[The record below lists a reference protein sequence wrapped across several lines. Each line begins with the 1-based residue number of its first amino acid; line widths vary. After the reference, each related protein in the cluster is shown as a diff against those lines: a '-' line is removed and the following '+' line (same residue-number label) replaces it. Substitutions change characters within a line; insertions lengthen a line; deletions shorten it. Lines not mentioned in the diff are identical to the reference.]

1 MTDEKV
7 FRFSATSNRRRA
19 GVDARLIAVS
29 DRALELSAV
38 DFGIPRDGRVR
49 AAERQYELFRDGVSK
64 ADGYEDKSYH
74 QSGKALDFYAFVDGA
89 ASWQPGHLAMVA
101 SAFLQAS
108 AELGYRLTWGGL
120 WKPVK
125 TTSGVPHGW
134 DAGHVQL
141 ED

>member
-1 MTDEKV
+1 M
-7 FRFSATSNRRRA
+7 FRFSTTSNLRRA
-19 GVDARLIAVS
+19 GVDPRLIQIS
-29 DRALELSAV
+29 DFALSISVV
-38 DFGIPRDGRVR
+38 DFGIPRYGGKRTAEEQYGLFLDGKSR
-49 AAERQYELFRDGVSK
+49 
-64 ADGYEDKSYH
+64 ADGSVNLSYH
-74 QSGKALDFYAFVDGA
+74 QSGKALDFYAFVNGK
-89 ASWQPGHLAMVA
+89 ASWHPGHLAMVA
-101 SAFLQAS
+101 SALLQAS

>member
-1 MTDEKV
+1 M
-7 FRFSATSNRRRA
+7 FRFSTISNKRRA
-19 GVDARLIAVS
+19 GVDPRLIQIS
-29 DRALELSAV
+29 DRALEISVV
-38 DFGIPRDGRVR
+38 DFGIPKHGGIRTAEEQYKLFLDGKSR
-49 AAERQYELFRDGVSK
+49 
-64 ADGYEDKSYH
+64 ADGTNDLSYH

-89 ASWQPGHLAMVA
+89 ASWHPGHLAMVA
-101 SAFLQAS
+101 SAFLQAA

-120 WKPVK
+120 WLPVK

>member
-1 MTDEKV
+1 
-7 FRFSATSNRRRA
+7 
-19 GVDARLIAVS
+19 LIQIS
-29 DRALELSAV
+29 DRALEISVV
-38 DFGIPRDGRVR
+38 DFGIPKHGGIRTAEEQYGLFLDGKSR
-49 AAERQYELFRDGVSK
+49 
-64 ADGYEDKSYH
+64 ADGTNDLSYH
-74 QSGKALDFYAFVDGA
+74 QGGKALDFYAFVDGA
-89 ASWQPGHLAMVA
+89 ASWHPGHLAMVA

>member
-1 MTDEKV
+1 MFK
-7 FRFSATSNRRRA
+7 FSTTSNKRRA
-19 GVDARLIAVS
+19 GVDPRLIQIS
-29 DRALELSAV
+29 DRALEISVV
-38 DFGIPRDGRVR
+38 DFGIPNHGGIRTAEEQYRLFLDGKSR
-49 AAERQYELFRDGVSK
+49 
-64 ADGYEDKSYH
+64 ADGTNDLSYH
-74 QSGKALDFYAFVDGA
+74 QSGKALDFYAFVDGK
-89 ASWQPGHLAMVA
+89 ASWYPGHLAMVA
-101 SAFLQAS
+101 SAFLQAA

>member
-1 MTDEKV
+1 MFK
-7 FRFSATSNRRRA
+7 FSAASNEQRA
-19 GVDARLIAVS
+19 GVDSRLIAVS

-38 DFGIPRDGRVR
+38 DFGIPRDGGLRT
-49 AAERQYELFRDGVSK
+49 AERQQELYQGGKSN
-64 ADGYEDKSYH
+64 ADGYRNESYH
-74 QSGKALDFYAFVDGA
+74 QSGKALDFYAFVEGA

>member
-1 MTDEKV
+1 MFK
-7 FRFSATSNRRRA
+7 FSKTSNLRRL
-19 GVDARLIAVS
+19 GVDCRLIQVS
-29 DRALELSAV
+29 DRALEISVV
-38 DFGIPRDGRVR
+38 DFGIPKYGGIRTSEEQYRLFLDGKSR
-49 AAERQYELFRDGVSK
+49 
-64 ADGYEDKSYH
+64 ADGTNDLSYH

-89 ASWQPGHLAMVA
+89 ASWHPGHLAMVA